1 MVNGAKLAK
10 YNVIVATNTVLHN
23 YIKLQ
28 NIRYKSMNYRDYN
41 QLKDFFINYYDVVL
55 MYYNS
60 VIKCLKKY
68 IICKK

>member
-10 YNVIVATNTVLHN
+10 YNVIVTTNTVLHN

-28 NIRYKSMNYRDYN
+28 NIRYKPMNYRGYN

-55 MYYNS
+55 MYCNS
-60 VIKCLKKY
+60 VIKCLKKIY
-68 IICKK
+68 M

>member
-10 YNVIVATNTVLHN
+10 YNVIVTTNTVLHN

-28 NIRYKSMNYRDYN
+28 NIRYKSMNYRGYN

-55 MYYNS
+55 MYCNS

>member
-10 YNVIVATNTVLHN
+10 YNVIVTTNTVLHN

-28 NIRYKSMNYRDYN
+28 NINQMNYRGYN

-55 MYYNS
+55 MYCNS
-60 VIKCLKKY
+60 VTNV
-68 IICKK
+68 